1 MGSVDC
7 LFSICTA
14 IVTLPLL
21 AFALIMIFTWRQAK
35 ISLAISLTCST
46 ISLILAWYLFITVRD
61 VSLAHP
67 IIRQVE
73 WLVSSEGFKIPF
85 GFLLDPVS
93 LLMLVIVATISWL
106 IQVYSIGYMEGD
118 PGFARFYAD
127 LSLFGMAMLS
137 LVSANAL
144 LQLFI
149 SWELVGLASYLLI
162 GFWYEKFS
170 ASEAG
175 KKAFVVTRF
184 GDIGFFMGLAFLTIY
199 FGTLDIT
206 AVNLAGLKNT
216 MPQWLLTTSSLLIFC
231 GVAGKSAQFP
241 IHVWLPDAME
251 GPTPVSA
258 LLHSAT
264 MVAAGVYLITRLFP
278 FFAASPTTCSVILAI
293 ATITLLLSSTI
304 GMVARDIKQVWAY
317 STISQL
323 GFMAMGLAAAGLI
336 GGNFFPGYYHLTT
349 HAAFK
354 ALLFLCA
361 GVFIHHFGTNDF
373 FVMSKLGGRKLLIPM
388 VTVTIGA
395 LALAGIFPFSGFFSK
410 EAIMGVLWS
419 LPSKLWVGFGIF
431 GAFLTAYYTFRVIFV
446 LLFPRPDHHKAWGEY
461 YEVPASAHGH
471 GTAHSHGHGPH
482 GDFSHD
488 DAHAHKDTPPGH
500 QHDEALDPHG
510 HGGEGGHGV
519 PWVMSLPLIVLAG
532 FTLVLGFLQ
541 GRLQGYLLGE
551 HHPHELNTTLMVL
564 AVGAALTGIGMAW
577 RDWGA
582 KGATWQGFIR
592 NFPALENFFIK
603 KWYMDDFWRWFLDTV
618 IYGFFSKWFTYND
631 RRVVDGGV
639 DAVAFSCSGGGRILS
654 FLQTAFLQ
662 YNLLFMVL
670 VLAGLGIYLLMGL

>member
-1 MGSVDC
+1 MGSVDS

-21 AFALIMIFTWRQAK
+21 AFAVIMIFTWRNDRL
-35 ISLAISLTCST
+35 SLAISLACST
-46 ISLILAWYLFITVRD
+46 TSLILAWYLFITVRD

-67 IIRQVE
+67 IVRQVE
-73 WLVSSEGFKIPF
+73 WLVSSDHFKIPF
-85 GFLLDPVS
+85 GFLIDPVS
-93 LLMLVIVATISWL
+93 LLMLTIVATISWL

-137 LVSANAL
+137 LVSANGL

-184 GDIGFFMGLAFLTIY
+184 GDIGFFVGLAFLAVY

-206 AVNLAGLKNT
+206 AVNLAGMKNT
-216 MPQWLLTTSSLLIFC
+216 MPPWLLTTASLLIFC

-278 FFAASPTTCSVILAI
+278 FFAASHTTCQVILAI
-293 ATITLLLSSTI
+293 ATITLILSSTI

-323 GFMAMGLAAAGLI
+323 GFMAMGLAAAGLV
-336 GGNFFPGYYHLTT
+336 GGNLFAGYYHLTT

-373 FVMSKLGGRKLLIPM
+373 FVMSKEGGRHLKIPM
-388 VTVTIGA
+388 ITVTIGA
-395 LALAGIFPFSGFFSK
+395 LALSGIFPFSGFFSK
-410 EAIMGVLWS
+410 EAIMGVLWE
-419 LPSKLWVGFGIF
+419 LPSKLWVGLGLF

-446 LLFPRPDHHKAWGEY
+446 LLFPRPDDHQAWQEY
-461 YEVPASAHGH
+461 KREEPAGHGH
-471 GTAHSHGHGPH
+471 GHA
-482 GDFSHD
+482 D
-488 DAHAHKDTPPGH
+488 DEH
-500 QHDEALDPHG
+500 
-510 HGGEGGHGV
+510 HGV
-519 PWVMSLPLIVLAG
+519 PWVMAFPLIVLAG
-532 FTLVLGFLQ
+532 FTLVLGFLHAP
-541 GRLQGYLLGE
+541 LQKYLLGE
-551 HHPHELNTTLMVL
+551 FHPHEMNYLLLVL
-564 AVGAALTGIGMAW
+564 AVGAALSGIGMAW
-577 RDWGA
+577 LDWGA
-582 KGATWQGFIR
+582 KKATWQGFIR
-592 NFPALENFFIK
+592 NFAALENFFIQ
-603 KWYMDDFWRWFLDTV
+603 KWYMDHFWRWFLNSF

-639 DAVAFSCSGGGRILS
+639 DAVAYSCEGGGRILS
-654 FLQTAFLQ
+654 LLQTAFLQ

>member
-7 LFSICTA
+7 LFYICTA

-21 AFALIMIFTWRQAK
+21 SFALIMIFTWRQAK

-46 ISLILAWYLFITVRD
+46 IPMILAWYLFLTVRETT
-61 VSLAHP
+61 LAAP

-73 WLVSSEGFKIPF
+73 WLVSSDGFKIPF

-137 LVSANAL
+137 LVTANGL
-144 LQLFI
+144 IQLFI

-184 GDIGFFMGLAFLTIY
+184 GDIGFFMGLALLTIY
-199 FGTLDIT
+199 FGSLDIT
-206 AVNLAGLKNT
+206 AVNLAGMKNT
-216 MPQWLLTTSSLLIFC
+216 MPPWLLTTASLLIFC

-278 FFAASPTTCSVILAI
+278 FFAASHTTCQVILVI
-293 ATITLLLSSTI
+293 STITLLLSSTI

-323 GFMAMGLAAAGLI
+323 GFMAMGLSAAGLV
-336 GGNFFPGYYHLTT
+336 GSNLFAGYYHLTT

-373 FVMSKLGGRKLLIPM
+373 FVMSKEGGRKLKIPM
-388 VTVTIGA
+388 ITVTIGA
-395 LALAGIFPFSGFFSK
+395 LALSGIFPFSGFFSK
-410 EAIMGVLWS
+410 EAIMGVLWA
-419 LPSKLWVGFGIF
+419 LPSKIWVGLGLF

-446 LLFPRPDHHKAWGEY
+446 MLFPRPDDHQAWEEY
-461 YEVPASAHGH
+461 KREEPAGHGH
-471 GTAHSHGHGPH
+471 GHA
-482 GDFSHD
+482 D
-488 DAHAHKDTPPGH
+488 DEH
-500 QHDEALDPHG
+500 
-510 HGGEGGHGV
+510 HGV
-519 PWVMSLPLIVLAG
+519 PWVMAFPLIVLAG
-532 FTLVLGFLQ
+532 FTLVLGFLHDP
-541 GRLQGYLLGE
+541 LQKYLLGE
-551 HHPHELNTTLMVL
+551 LHHHELNMLLMVL
-564 AVGAALTGIGMAW
+564 AVGAALSGIGMAW
-577 RDWGA
+577 LDWGRKA
-582 KGATWQGFIR
+582 ATWQGFIR
-592 NFPALENFFIK
+592 NFPALENFFIQ
-603 KWYMDDFWRWFLDTV
+603 KWYMDHFWRWFLNSF

-639 DAVAFSCSGGGRILS
+639 DAVAYSCEGGGRLLS
-654 FLQTAFLQ
+654 LLQTAFLQ

>member
-1 MGSVDC
+1 MGSVDS

-21 AFALIMIFTWRQAK
+21 AFALIMIFTWRNDRL
-35 ISLAISLTCST
+35 SLAISLVCST
-46 ISLILAWYLFITVRD
+46 TSLILAWYLFLTIRE

-67 IIRQVE
+67 IVRQVE
-73 WLVSSEGFKIPF
+73 WLVSSDHFKIPF
-85 GFLLDPVS
+85 GFLIDPVS
-93 LLMLVIVATISWL
+93 LLMLTIVATISWL

-137 LVSANAL
+137 LVSANGL
-144 LQLFI
+144 IQLFI

-184 GDIGFFMGLAFLTIY
+184 GDIGFFVGLAFLAVY

-206 AVNLAGLKNT
+206 AVNLAGMKNT
-216 MPQWLLTTSSLLIFC
+216 MPPWLLTTASLLIFC

-278 FFAASPTTCSVILAI
+278 FFAASPTTCQVILAI
-293 ATITLLLSSTI
+293 ATITLILSSTI

-323 GFMAMGLAAAGLI
+323 GFMAMGLAAAGLA
-336 GGNFFPGYYHLTT
+336 GNTLFPGYYHLTT

-373 FVMSKLGGRKLLIPM
+373 FVMSKEGGRHLKIPM
-388 VTVTIGA
+388 ITVTIGA

-419 LPSKLWVGFGIF
+419 LPSKIWVGFGLF

-446 LLFPRPDHHKAWGEY
+446 LLFPRPDDHKAWEEY
-461 YEVPASAHGH
+461 KREEPAGHGH
-471 GTAHSHGHGPH
+471 GHA
-482 GDFSHD
+482 D
-488 DAHAHKDTPPGH
+488 DEH
-500 QHDEALDPHG
+500 
-510 HGGEGGHGV
+510 HGV
-519 PWVMSLPLIVLAG
+519 PWVMAFPLIVLAG
-532 FTLVLGFLQ
+532 FTLVLGFLHAP
-541 GRLQGYLLGE
+541 LQRYLLGE
-551 HHPHELNTTLMVL
+551 YHPHEMNYLLLVL

-577 RDWGA
+577 LDWGA
-582 KGATWQGFIR
+582 KKATWQGFIR
-592 NFPALENFFIK
+592 NFPALENFFIQ
-603 KWYMDDFWRWFLDTV
+603 KWYMDHFWRWFLNSF

-639 DAVAFSCSGGGRILS
+639 DAVAYSCEGGGRILS
-654 FLQTAFLQ
+654 LLQTAFLQ

>member
-1 MGSVDC
+1 MGAVDNY
-7 LFSICTA
+7 FIICTA

-21 AFALIMIFTWRQAK
+21 AFATIMIFTWRQAK

-46 ISLILAWYLFITVRD
+46 IPLILAWYLFLTVREA
-61 VSLAHP
+61 SLANP
-67 IIRQVE
+67 IVRQVE

-137 LVSANAL
+137 LVSANGL

-184 GDIGFFMGLAFLTIY
+184 GDIGFFMGLALLSIY

-278 FFAASPTTCSVILAI
+278 FFAASATTCAVILAI
-293 ATITLLLSSTI
+293 ATITMILSSTI
-304 GMVARDIKQVWAY
+304 ALVARDIKQVWAY

-323 GFMAMGLAAAGLI
+323 GLMAMALAGAGLAGSTLFA
-336 GGNFFPGYYHLTT
+336 GYYHLTT

-373 FVMSKLGGRKLLIPM
+373 FVMSKEGGRKLKIPM
-388 VTVTIGA
+388 ITVTIGA

-410 EAIMGVLWS
+410 EAVMGVLWS
-419 LPSKLWVGFGIF
+419 LPSKIWVALALF

-446 LLFPRPDHHKAWGEY
+446 LLFPRSDDHQAWEEY
-461 YEVPASAHGH
+461 KREEPTGHGH
-471 GTAHSHGHGPH
+471 GAAHSHGHGAH
-482 GDFSHD
+482 GAFSHD
-488 DAHAHKDTPPGH
+488 DAHVHDHDATGH
-500 QHDEALDPHG
+500 QHDDAHDAHG
-510 HGGEGGHGV
+510 HGGEEHHGV
-519 PWVMSLPLIVLAG
+519 PWVMSFPLLVLAG
-532 FTLVLGFLQ
+532 FTLVLGFMEGSLQ
-541 GRLQGYLLGE
+541 KYLLGE
-551 HHPHELNTTLMVL
+551 YHHHALNLTLLIL
-564 AVGAALTGIGMAW
+564 AVGAALAGIGLAW
-577 RDWGA
+577 KDWGA
-582 KGATWQGFIR
+582 KSATWQGFIR
-592 NFPALENFFIK
+592 NYPSLENFFIQ
-603 KWYMDDFWRWFLDTV
+603 KWYMDHFWRWFLDTV

-639 DAVAFSCSGGGRILS
+639 DAVAFSCEGGSRLLS
-654 FLQTAFLQ
+654 LLQTAFLQ
-662 YNLLFMVL
+662 CNLLFMVL

>member
-1 MGSVDC
+1 MGQVDC
-7 LFSICTA
+7 LFYICTA

-21 AFALIMIFTWRQAK
+21 SFALIMIFTWRRAK

-46 ISLILAWYLFITVRD
+46 IPLILAWYLFLTVRD

-73 WLVSSEGFKIPF
+73 WLVSSDGFKIPF

-106 IQVYSIGYMEGD
+106 IQIYSIGYMEGD

-137 LVSANAL
+137 LVSSSAL

-206 AVNLAGLKNT
+206 AVNLAAMKNA
-216 MPQWLLTTSSLLIFC
+216 MPPWLLTTASLLIFC

-293 ATITLLLSSTI
+293 ATLTMILSSTI
-304 GMVARDIKQVWAY
+304 AMVARDIKQVWAY

-323 GFMAMGLAAAGLI
+323 GLMAMALAAAGLT
-336 GGNFFPGYYHLTT
+336 GGTLFAGYYHLTT

-373 FVMSKLGGRKLLIPM
+373 FVMSKEGGRKLLIPM

-410 EAIMGVLWS
+410 EAVMGVLWG
-419 LPSKLWVGFGIF
+419 LPSKLWVGLALS
-431 GAFLTAYYTFRVIFV
+431 GALLTAYYTFRVIFV
-446 LLFPRPDHHKAWGEY
+446 MLFPRPDDHQAWEEY
-461 YEVPASAHGH
+461 YEVPATAHGH
-471 GTAHSHGHGPH
+471 GTAHSHGHGPQ
-482 GDFSHD
+482 GDYTHD
-488 DAHAHKDTPPGH
+488 DAHAHDHDDRGH
-500 QHDEALDPHG
+500 QHDDAHDSGG
-510 HGGEGGHGV
+510 HGDAGHHGV
-519 PWVMSLPLIVLAG
+519 PWVMSFPLIVLAG
-532 FTLVLGFLQ
+532 FTLVLGFLE
-541 GRLQGYLLGE
+541 GHLQGYLLGE
-551 HHPHELNTTLMVL
+551 HHPHALNLTLMVL
-564 AVGAALTGIGMAW
+564 AVGAALTGIALAW
-577 RDWGA
+577 LDWGA
-582 KGATWQGFIR
+582 RGAAWQGFIR
-592 NFPALENFFIK
+592 KFPALENFFIK
-603 KWYMDDFWRWFLDTV
+603 KWYMDDFWRWFLDAV

-639 DAVAFSCSGGGRILS
+639 DAVAFSCSGGGRVLS
-654 FLQTAFLQ
+654 LLQTAFLQ